1 MTVKTRI
8 RRHQTGRFG
17 AVARNSAKASLATRD
32 FKGNSLDQ
40 PPEKPQ
46 GIECDGYRIASLRP
60 SQRRE
65 PAGRDWQRSGGMRVT
80 DTFDFVVVG
89 GGSGG
94 CAVAGRLSEDLKT
107 SVALLEAGG
116 TGDNWV
122 VTTPGALALMVPS
135 KLNNWAFDTVP
146 QAGLQGRIGY
156 QPRGKGLGGSSA
168 INAMVY
174 IRGHR
179 SDYDQWAS
187 LGNAGWSYADVLPY
201 FKRSEDNADF
211 DGEYHGKGGPL
222 AVNKLRTDNPVQQT
236 FLQAAR
242 EAQFRIRED
251 FNAEDHEG
259 LGVYQVTQRN
269 GERWSAARAYV
280 HPHMAT
286 RANLRVETHAQ
297 TTRILFEGKRAVGV
311 EYRQGEAT
319 RQMRARRE
327 VILSS
332 GAFQT
337 PQLLPLSGVG
347 DSAALARHGI
357 ATTHHLPGVGQ
368 NLQDHPDFIFAYR
381 SNSPYFT
388 GMSFR
393 GIAHQLRAI
402 MQYRRERRGP
412 MTSNFAECGGFL
424 KTSPDLDIPDIQ
436 LHFGM
441 AIVDDHGRKRRW
453 GRGFSCHVCLLRPK
467 SRGSVALSSADPV
480 AAPAIDPNF
489 LGHVDDLE
497 AMVAGYKTTRRL
509 METPALRALQK
520 KEMFTAD
527 IETDDDI
534 RALLRARVDTV
545 YHPVG
550 TARMGTDPLAV
561 VDPTLR
567 VHGLEGLRV
576 VDASIMPTLIG
587 GNTNAPT
594 IMIGEKAADMI
605 KAELRAN

>member
-1 MTVKTRI
+1 
-8 RRHQTGRFG
+8 
-17 AVARNSAKASLATRD
+17 
-32 FKGNSLDQ
+32 
-40 PPEKPQ
+40 
-46 GIECDGYRIASLRP
+46 
-60 SQRRE
+60 
-65 PAGRDWQRSGGMRVT
+65 MRVT

-297 TTRILFEGKRAVGV
+297 TTRILLEGKRAVGV

-337 PQLLPLSGVG
+337 PQLLLLSGVG

-561 VDPTLR
+561 VDPKLR
-567 VHGLEGLRV
+567 VHGLEGLRI
-576 VDASIMPTLIG
+576 VDASVMPTLIG